1 MSSQKG
7 ITLTSLVIYIGIST
21 IVISI
26 MAVISSFFFKNVDG
40 IKKEENYPA
49 EFNKFNMFFINDV
62 KQNKTV
68 VIDGNKITF
77 EDGTVYKYS
86 TTQKTIVRNNTK
98 IASNV
103 TNLTFSLEGYKATEN
118 TTKNI
123 VTVNIS
129 IGENFSESIEYVLKY
144 W

>member
-1 MSSQKG
+1 MNSQKG
-7 ITLTSLVIYIGIST
+7 ITLTALVIYVGVST

-26 MAVISSFFFKNVDG
+26 MAVISSFFFENVDG
-40 IKKEENYPA
+40 IKKQENYA
-49 EFNKFNMFFINDV
+49 SEFNKFNMFFINDV
-62 KQNKTV
+62 KQNKTAV
-68 VIDGNKITF
+68 VEENKITF
-77 EDGTVYKYS
+77 EDGTVYQYRQS
-86 TTQKTIVRNNTK
+86 QKTILRNNTK

-103 TNLTFSLEGYKATEN
+103 TSLTFNFQEYEATEN

-123 VTVNIS
+123 ITVNIS